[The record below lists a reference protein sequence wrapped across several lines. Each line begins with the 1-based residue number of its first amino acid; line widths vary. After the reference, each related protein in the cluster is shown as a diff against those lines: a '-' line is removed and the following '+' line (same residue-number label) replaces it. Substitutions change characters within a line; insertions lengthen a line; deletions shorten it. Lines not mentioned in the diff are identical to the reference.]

1 MTILLKYL
9 ILFWSIFVLFSV
21 LSDGGA
27 PIRDAEDNAQ
37 TMLSK
42 TLNAFANQADNIK
55 DQADTA
61 KEKIKSITG
70 MKKTQKQ

>member
-1 MTILLKYL
+1 M
-9 ILFWSIFVLFSV
+9 V
-21 LSDGGA
+21 A

-70 MKKTQKQ
+70 MKKTEKQ